1 MTLSPVHF
9 SGILQHLAEHS
20 VFLKIENIGIQIMLY
35 TPWANAVFQ
44 IY

>member
-1 MTLSPVHF
+1 MILSPAHS
-9 SGILQHLAEHS
+9 SGILHLAAHS
-20 VFLKIENIGIQIMLY
+20 VFLKLENIDIQIMLY